1 VNREVLLNSLEEFM
15 EETDARLTALEAA
28 KTQAPESVS
37 QLRALVDENHRLEMA
52 VYHAKADLDEAE
64 AENERLNGS
73 VQELTR
79 QRNAL
84 AAERDDLLELCNGL
98 DQRLTDELD
107 AARAERDNLAAER
120 KRLDAENAM
129 LAAEIDDLTRQRNAL
144 AAQVDDLRNVNAGL
158 RKDNERLAAEVSLRT
173 EEIESVQ
180 TDCETHKA
188 QRDAL
193 RIAMSDAAT
202 AIRRLTDDNT
212 RQHELVAALRQ
223 NSADLVIAIQALQ
236 AETA

>member
-1 VNREVLLNSLEEFM
+1 M

-84 AAERDDLLELCNGL
+84 AAERDDL
-98 DQRLTDELD
+98 
-107 AARAERDNLAAER
+107 
-120 KRLDAENAM
+120 
-129 LAAEIDDLTRQRNAL
+129 
-144 AAQVDDLRNVNAGL
+144 RNVNAGL

-202 AIRRLTDDNT
+202 AIRRLTDDDT

>member
-1 VNREVLLNSLEEFM
+1 M
-15 EETDARLTALEAA
+15 QETDARLTALEAA

-64 AENERLNGS
+64 ANSKRL
-73 VQELTR
+73 E
-79 QRNAL
+79 
-84 AAERDDLLELCNGL
+84 AEVDDLLELCNAL
-98 DQRLTDELD
+98 DARLTDELG
-107 AARAERDNLAAER
+107 AARAER